1 MLFQLREKVAVPA
14 EQGPSPPAQGKAGA
28 AGAGRHGVHG
38 EEDPGQFVRGTPLPL
53 GQPPQLLQGGG
64 EPPAAEGQAGPGK
77 LQPRRG
83 DGKGNSVQDK
93 MAVPGQTGSQLEAD
107 LPVCAVQLC
116 VKHKNA
122 PFLFRSQSKER
133 GAASQ
138 KNGSTIK
145 ILEQGRFIF

>member
-1 MLFQLREKVAVPA
+1 MAYMEKRTPA
-14 EQGPSPPAQGKAGA
+14 SSS
-28 AGAGRHGVHG
+28 
-38 EEDPGQFVRGTPLPL
+38 RGTPLPL